1 MKAILRKI
9 YHFFLAVIYCGSKYE
24 CPCCG
29 RKFRKLRVI
38 NNNKNGRKGACW
50 YCGSYERTR
59 AYKLYLSDYIEG
71 LDHKIKFLH
80 IAPEE
85 QLYQFLY
92 KNPCIDYIAGDK
104 RMPGY
109 YYPQGVVD
117 IDILKLPYEDQS
129 FDFVMC
135 SHVLEHIKDD
145 RTAITELNRV
155 LKSGGLGIIQVP
167 IDENL
172 DITDEETFDEN
183 LTPDERFVRFGQYDH
198 VKLYG
203 KDFFDRLRMGGFMVE
218 QILFSENIC
227 LRYGLNDN
235 EPITI
240 VYKKGL

>member
-9 YHFFLAVIYCGSKYE
+9 YHFVLALIYCGDKYE

-59 AYKLYLSDYIEG
+59 SYKLYLADFISH

-85 QLYQFLY
+85 QLFQFLS
-92 KNPCIDYIAGDK
+92 NNGSIDYTAGDK
-104 RMPGY
+104 RMEGY
-109 YYPQGVVD
+109 HYPKSVVD
-117 IDILKLPYEDQS
+117 VDILHLPFEDNS

-145 RTAITELNRV
+145 KTAIAELNRV
-155 LKSGGLGIIQVP
+155 LKSGGMGIIQVP
-167 IDENL
+167 LDDKL
-172 DITDEETFDEN
+172 DITDEEGFDEN
-183 LTPDERFVRFGQYDH
+183 LTPAQRLARFGQFDH

-203 KDFFDRLRMGGFMVE
+203 KDFFDRLRQGGFEVE
-218 QILFSENIC
+218 QFVFPGSVRE
-227 LRYGLNDN
+227 RYGLNDD
-235 EPITI
+235 EPITV
-240 VYKKGL
+240 VYKH